1 MWYFKTEL
9 EELCFAVTDPATY
22 AELTADLSRLE
33 AENRRVL
40 EEAATN
46 LRAALKADPVRACV
60 SCVGMVRVCCCRA
73 AHRRTFLTWQVLS
86 SHTEWIRVQERMK
99 APYSTWTK
107 MRKKGAGLGDL
118 NDVLGLRVILKPKSS
133 GFLPAQARH
142 VSGASLPHLG
152 WI

>member
-1 MWYFKTEL
+1 
-9 EELCFAVTDPATY
+9 
-22 AELTADLSRLE
+22 
-33 AENRRVL
+33 
-40 EEAATN
+40 
-46 LRAALKADPVRACV
+46 
-60 SCVGMVRVCCCRA
+60 MVRVCGYCV
-73 AHRRTFLTWQVLS
+73 AHRRALLIWQVLS